1 MFLWELFSEKHK
13 FKGLIEKVFNLST
26 FLLKKW
32 WQSAQKRKIDFM
44 NTLRNDEK
52 MVKNGCVKINRG
64 VYSNYRKRYR
74 KHYRKQYRESTAKQK
89 VVLW

>member
-1 MFLWELFSEKHK
+1 
-13 FKGLIEKVFNLST
+13 
-26 FLLKKW
+26 
-32 WQSAQKRKIDFM
+32 M

-89 VVLW
+89 VVYGNKTNFSNCIKLHNVSKTGG